1 MRLREGRKVLWDAL
15 VWQRRP
21 GNRKRKVHKSQAR
34 ISFERENM
42 FLTGMSGWEKS
53 WGLLPLQPH
62 KHHSKTSFLYLV
74 SNCRPN
80 SYPSSLAGS
89 WGLSCLV
96 AGTAAPGGVY
106 QAAHW
111 EGTGS
116 LIVPPEIC
124 ELGSS
129 GPGGHPRGLLRK
141 GKGEQ

>member
-1 MRLREGRKVLWDAL
+1 MELNSLGR
-15 VWQRRP
+15 RR
-21 GNRKRKVHKSQAR
+21 VKSHR
-34 ISFERENM
+34 TSFERENM

-62 KHHSKTSFLYLV
+62 KHHSNTSFLYLV

-96 AGTAAPGGVY
+96 AGTAASGGVY
-106 QAAHW
+106 QATHW

-116 LIVPPEIC
+116 LILPPEIC

-129 GPGGHPRGLLRK
+129 GSGGHPRGLLRK